1 MKYLILT
8 LVLFSL
14 IACSDDEQLVE
25 SFLDCD
31 EISQDYEA
39 YNGQEIGCQF
49 HFVLTEHDNQRFIEL
64 VAHCAD
70 LTRPFVF
77 DENCVDICETL
88 PYDPTSECGRY
99 LQGRET
105 MQILLIA
112 R

>member
-1 MKYLILT
+1 
-8 LVLFSL
+8 
-14 IACSDDEQLVE
+14 
-25 SFLDCD
+25 
-31 EISQDYEA
+31 
-39 YNGQEIGCQF
+39 
-49 HFVLTEHDNQRFIEL
+49 